1 MKSTHAPAAQ
11 SCAWRSEYRDM
22 RKRSAALFKAVC
34 VVFSVCTLVLCL
46 LWRVRLAQAEEN
58 IAAIE
63 DALKE
68 AETEARVLTAKYD
81 SSISLE
87 ELDSYAR
94 GALGMQPP
102 EPGQIVYLDWPG

>member
-1 MKSTHAPAAQ
+1 MKSTHAPAARR
-11 SCAWRSEYRDM
+11 CAWRSEYKNM
-22 RKRSAALFKAVC
+22 TKRSATLFKAVC

-58 IAAIE
+58 IAALE

>member
-1 MKSTHAPAAQ
+1 MKSIPAPAAR
-11 SCAWRSEYRDM
+11 SCAWRSEYSDM

-58 IAAIE
+58 IAALE
-63 DALKE
+63 DALEE
-68 AETEARVLTAKYD
+68 AQTEARVLTAKYD

-94 GALGMQPP
+94 GVLGMQPT

>member
-1 MKSTHAPAAQ
+1 MKSTHAHAAR
-11 SCAWRSEYRDM
+11 SCAWRSEYKNM

-58 IAAIE
+58 IAALE

>member
-1 MKSTHAPAAQ
+1 MKSTHAHAAR
-11 SCAWRSEYRDM
+11 SCAWRSEYKNM

-58 IAAIE
+58 IAALE

-102 EPGQIVYLDWPG
+102 EPGQIVYLDWPE

>member
-1 MKSTHAPAAQ
+1 MNLTHAHAAR
-11 SCAWRSEYRDM
+11 SCAWRSEYKNM

-58 IAAIE
+58 IAALE
-63 DALKE
+63 DALKG

>member
-1 MKSTHAPAAQ
+1 MKSTHAHAAR

-58 IAAIE
+58 IAALE

>member
-1 MKSTHAPAAQ
+1 
-11 SCAWRSEYRDM
+11 M

-34 VVFSVCTLVLCL
+34 VVFSVCTLVL
-46 LWRVRLAQAEEN
+46 RLAQAEEN
-58 IAAIE
+58 IAALE

>member
-1 MKSTHAPAAQ
+1 MKSIRAHAAR
-11 SCAWRSEYRDM
+11 SCAWRSEYRVM

-58 IAAIE
+58 IAALE

-68 AETEARVLTAKYD
+68 AETEARVLTATYD

-87 ELDSYAR
+87 ELDGYAR
-94 GALGMQPP
+94 GVLGMQPP

>member
-1 MKSTHAPAAQ
+1 MKSTRAHAAR
-11 SCAWRSEYRDM
+11 SCAWRSEYNNM

-58 IAAIE
+58 IAALE

>member
-1 MKSTHAPAAQ
+1 
-11 SCAWRSEYRDM
+11 M
-22 RKRSAALFKAVC
+22 RKRSAALFKSVC

-58 IAAIE
+58 IAALE

-102 EPGQIVYLDWPG
+102 

>member
-1 MKSTHAPAAQ
+1 MKLTHAHAAR
-11 SCAWRSEYRDM
+11 SCVWRSVYNDM

-58 IAAIE
+58 IAALE

-87 ELDSYAR
+87 ELDGYAR
-94 GALGMQPP
+94 GVLGMQPP

>member
-1 MKSTHAPAAQ
+1 MKSIRAHAAR
-11 SCAWRSEYRDM
+11 SCAWRSEYRIM

-58 IAAIE
+58 IAALE

>member
-1 MKSTHAPAAQ
+1 MKSIRAHAAR
-11 SCAWRSEYRDM
+11 SCAWRSEYRVM

-58 IAAIE
+58 IAALE

>member
-1 MKSTHAPAAQ
+1 
-11 SCAWRSEYRDM
+11 M
-22 RKRSAALFKAVC
+22 RKRSAALFKSVC

-58 IAAIE
+58 IAALE
-63 DALKE
+63 DALEE

-81 SSISLE
+81 NSISLE

-94 GALGMQPP
+94 GALGMRPP

>member
-1 MKSTHAPAAQ
+1 
-11 SCAWRSEYRDM
+11 M

-58 IAAIE
+58 IAALE

-68 AETEARVLTAKYD
+68 AETEARVLKALRRASEGRTVL
-81 SSISLE
+81 SISHRIYE
-87 ELDSYAR
+87 D
-94 GALGMQPP
+94 LGGRTV
-102 EPGQIVYLDWPG
+102 EIKASDT

>member
-1 MKSTHAPAAQ
+1 
-11 SCAWRSEYRDM
+11 M
-22 RKRSAALFKAVC
+22 RKRSAALFKTVC

-46 LWRVRLAQAEEN
+46 LWRVRLAQSEEN
-58 IAAIE
+58 IAALE
-63 DALKE
+63 DALME
-68 AETEARVLTAKYD
+68 AETEARVLTARYD

-94 GALGMQPP
+94 GVLGMQPP

>member
-11 SCAWRSEYRDM
+11 SFASRSEYRDM

-46 LWRVRLAQAEEN
+46 LWRVCLAQAEEN
-58 IAAIE
+58 IAALE

>member
-11 SCAWRSEYRDM
+11 SCAWRSEYSDM
-22 RKRSAALFKAVC
+22 RKRSAALFKVVC

-58 IAAIE
+58 IAALE

>member
-1 MKSTHAPAAQ
+1 MKSTHAHAAR
-11 SCAWRSEYRDM
+11 SCAWRSEYKNM
-22 RKRSAALFKAVC
+22 RKRSATLFKAVC

-58 IAAIE
+58 IAALE